1 MGKVSVFWV
10 KDAMCASTPGERG
23 NSAIA
28 HASLTLSDKSLESSV
43 ISSFFLWVM
52 THLVLQIPDGE
63 TSLPESLAPKGEE
76 KDGTFSCWQSS
87 VLVSADEGVIC

>member
-10 KDAMCASTPGERG
+10 KDATCASTPGERG

-43 ISSFFLWVM
+43 ISSFFFVGDDTLS
-52 THLVLQIPDGE
+52 
-63 TSLPESLAPKGEE
+63 TSDS
-76 KDGTFSCWQSS
+76 
-87 VLVSADEGVIC
+87 